1 MAGGLVWKDE
11 YSVGVAMIDAQHQM
25 FIGIINEL
33 YSAIMAKKEDDILD
47 DIFNQLVAY
56 TQFHFQTEER
66 YFDEFDYEGAAEHK
80 KAHQDLRDQ
89 IADLQKQESDIM
101 KDPFKLLDFLE
112 DWLID
117 HIVGMDKLYGPCFN
131 EHGLK

>member
-80 KAHQDLRDQ
+80 RAHQDLRDQ

-117 HIVGMDKLYGPCFN
+117 HIIGMDKLYGPCFN